1 MLKTSLDLPT
11 KEEVLAQSNKNNNN
25 SEKKNEIGQI
35 NNDDSK
41 INIINKKTSLLPSIL
56 NIPPAPSLNKNDHKI
71 ISPLNQNGNNII
83 INNNPNQSNINNN
96 PNHQFNINNNPNYQ
110 FNNNDNLNYQFIN
123 NNNPN
128 YQFNNNN
135 YQNNQSNINNYQS
148 NFNNNFY
155 QKPMPN
161 YNPNINQINV
171 IQPVI
176 VDSSYNN
183 QNIVIERERRR
194 SRAICAIIL
203 FYLSWCFNHILIYLC
218 CLIIRHFRIG
228 HIK

>member
-11 KEEVLAQSNKNNNN
+11 KEEVLTQYNKNKNIT
-25 SEKKNEIGQI
+25 EKKNEISQI

-56 NIPPAPSLNKNDHKI
+56 NAPPPPSLNKNDHKI
-71 ISPLNQNGNNII
+71 ISPLNQNGNNNI
-83 INNNPNQSNINNN
+83 INNNQNKFNINNN
-96 PNHQFNINNNPNYQ
+96 PNHQININNNPNQFNINNNPN
-110 FNNNDNLNYQFIN
+110 
-123 NNNPN
+123 NPN
-128 YQFNNNN
+128 HQFNNNN
-135 YQNNQSNINNYQS
+135 YQNNQSNINNYQP

-183 QNIVIERERRR
+183 QNIVIERERERRR

-203 FYLSWCFNHILIYLC
+203 FYLSWCFNHILFYLC
-218 CLIIRHFRIG
+218 CLIMRQFRIG

>member
-11 KEEVLAQSNKNNNN
+11 KEEVLTQYNKNKNIT
-25 SEKKNEIGQI
+25 EKKNEIGQI

-56 NIPPAPSLNKNDHKI
+56 NAPPAPSLNKNDHKI

-83 INNNPNQSNINNN
+83 INNSPNQLNINNNPNNQFNSNNN

-110 FNNNDNLNYQFIN
+110 FNNNIN
-123 NNNPN
+123 QNN
-128 YQFNNNN
+128 QFNINN
-135 YQNNQSNINNYQS
+135 YQNNQSNINNYKP

-161 YNPNINQINV
+161 NPNINQINV

-183 QNIVIERERRR
+183 QNIVIEREGRR

-203 FYLSWCFNHILIYLC
+203 FYLSWCFNHILFYLC
-218 CLIIRHFRIG
+218 CLIIRQFRIG